1 MKPLNL
7 DNKPCSP
14 ISSNC
19 VIWQGPDIE
28 CINICNGDS
37 VSDVVAALATE
48 LCNVLDQINVSSYD
62 LTCLGF
68 TSACP
73 PKDFEALIQF
83 LINKIFILRFG
94 LIFLSKFI
102 KNS

>member
-28 CINICNGDS
+28 CINICNDDS
-37 VSDVVAALATE
+37 VSDVVSELATE
-48 LCNVLDQINVSSYD
+48 LCNFYISMPSSNFSSFNSIIN
-62 LTCLGF
+62 
-68 TSACP
+68 
-73 PKDFEALIQF
+73 
-83 LINKIFILRFG
+83 
-94 LIFLSKFI
+94 
-102 KNS
+102 